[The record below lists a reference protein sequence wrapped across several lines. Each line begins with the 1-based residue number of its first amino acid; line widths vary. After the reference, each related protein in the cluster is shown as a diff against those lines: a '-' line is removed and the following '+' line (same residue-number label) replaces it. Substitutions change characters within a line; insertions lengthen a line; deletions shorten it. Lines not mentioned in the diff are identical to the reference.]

1 MMNKRYFVLVAALV
15 CCIMSALAQDVTIL
29 HMKDGT
35 TRRYTNGV
43 ANTTNMAFYEYNRH
57 QVTASQTEISSNGHT
72 FPLDVNQ
79 FWEIKGRY
87 LVGNYWQDDIPD
99 NFQALRGVCF
109 GETPGLTVD
118 NCLGKTYVQPY
129 EYGTN
134 LYYVVIGLPSP
145 LGLAFSDASILIS
158 DISVNRI
165 VQPLEMGLTY
175 YYRLFAEC
183 QVLEGGQQKTEVFY
197 GEEKSFCLPR
207 LMAAFDYYPT
217 PKASRE
223 ALAAFAAHFPADVTP
238 PTWEELDSLW
248 NVWRATDQGKSIDIS
263 ADISSATFDD
273 GTGYRLNRIP
283 HEFYTWLTH
292 REIVIDPYEHI
303 LDISKI
309 QDPQSTDVLD
319 SVETVIPIIVYP
331 DASWNVPGGKYVRF
345 EPFFTTVNHYVA
357 YRCNEMIPGVQYK
370 LYINYAPE
378 TEDGSTLGT
387 EVRTTL
393 SPNGTE
399 PTIIKSQ
406 EVSGTEVT
414 SYEYDIRSLAM
425 GMDYKIETR
434 VGSADLRNNRK
445 TRIMRIAE
453 MKLVPVDN

>member
-1 MMNKRYFVLVAALV
+1 MMNKRYFVLVAVLV

-35 TRRYTNGV
+35 TRRYPNGV

-57 QVTASQTEISSNGHT
+57 QVTASQTEISSNGHV

-79 FWEIKGRY
+79 FWEIEGQY
-87 LVGNYWQDDIPD
+87 VVGNYWQDDIPD
-99 NFQALRGVCF
+99 NFQAVRGVCF
-109 GETPGLTVD
+109 GKAPGLTVD

-129 EYGTN
+129 EYGSN
-134 LYYVVIGLPSP
+134 FYYVVIGEPLPFD
-145 LGLAFSDASILIS
+145 LTFNDASILIRDS
-158 DISVNRI
+158 TMNRI
-165 VQPLEMGLTY
+165 IVPLEMGVNY

-183 QVLEGGQQKTEVFY
+183 QVQEGGQQKTAVFY
-197 GEEKSFCLPR
+197 GDEKNFRIPR
-207 LMAAFDYYPT
+207 LMAAYDYYLT
-217 PKASRE
+217 PRGSRE

-238 PTWEELDSLW
+238 PTWEDLDSLW

-283 HEFYTWLTH
+283 DEFYTWLAH
-292 REIVIDPYEHI
+292 REIVIDPYDGI
-303 LDISKI
+303 VALSKI
-309 QDPQSTDVLD
+309 HDPFSMEAYD
-319 SVETVIPIIVYP
+319 SIETISPVIVYP

-345 EPFFTTVNHYVA
+345 EQYFTTVNHYVV
-357 YRCNEMIPGVQYK
+357 YRCNEMVPGVQYK
-370 LYINYAPE
+370 LFINYAPE
-378 TEDGSTLGT
+378 TEGGPMLGT

-399 PTIIKSQ
+399 PIYIKNQ

-414 SYEYDIRSLAM
+414 SYEYDVRSLAM